1 MQNKTVK
8 NKERITE
15 TESNINNQPDS
26 GVSSYSRSPSSGRTN
41 YSGSRPGFMSTDY
54 SRPNYAYSS
63 DKGMKTDSYNEYL
76 NKKRE
81 YENAKKLQPGTYDAG
96 NYENRLN
103 ELADKILNRKEFSY
117 DHTTDENY
125 LAYMKNYRDVG
136 LESAKKALASSSKMS
151 AGYGNS
157 YAFNSAQTAYDQY
170 MAKASDKIPQM
181 YSDAYSRY
189 RDEEK
194 SLYDKYGLLSD
205 EENKRYS
212 RYRDEVSDARYSLS
226 LAYNEM
232 TDSADN
238 YYKDRDYE
246 HTLERERIS
255 DKRYE
260 TEYAD
265 KLRQQETENNLNE
278 RKYQSELEQRQI
290 ENDLNERKYRSDL
303 SQKQIE
309 NSLNE
314 RKYQSDLDQKQ
325 IENDLNEKKYQSD
338 LKQKKTENDLN
349 ERKFFESVI
358 HQDFEDD
365 LNERKYQSD
374 LNQKKIENSLAERKF
389 DDQVEQEI
397 AESYRYEDEKS
408 AQQSRWQS
416 EYDLNREKFEETK
429 KQNELNNEYKNK
441 SLEYSRE
448 NNERNYELS
457 KRKADSAD
465 DQWLKEYNEKIREFD
480 ENMIYKKYF
489 S

>member
-15 TESNINNQPDS
+15 TESDINSRPDT
-26 GVSSYSRSPSSGRTN
+26 GVLSYSRSPSSGRTN
-41 YSGSRPGFMSTDY
+41 YSGSKTGFRSTDY
-54 SRPNYAYSS
+54 SRRNYAYSS
-63 DKGMKTDSYNEYL
+63 DKGVKTDSYNEYL

-81 YENAKKLQPGTYDAG
+81 YENAKNSQPGTYGAG

-125 LAYMKNYRDVG
+125 LAYMKSYRDAG

-205 EENKRYS
+205 EESKLYS
-212 RYRDEVSDARYSLS
+212 RYRDEVSDARYNLS

-246 HTLERERIS
+246 HTLGRERIS

-265 KLRQQETENNLNE
+265 KLRQQKTENNLNE

-290 ENDLNERKYRSDL
+290 ENDLNERKYRL
-303 SQKQIE
+303 
-309 NSLNE
+309 
-314 RKYQSDLDQKQ
+314 
-325 IENDLNEKKYQSD
+325 DLN
-338 LKQKKTENDLN
+338 QKEIENDLN

-365 LNERKYQSD
+365 LNERKYQAD

-416 EYDLNREKFEETK
+416 EYDLNKEKFEETK
-429 KQNELNNEYKNK
+429 RQNELNSDYKNK

-465 DQWLKEYNEKIREFD
+465 EQRRKEYNEKIREFD